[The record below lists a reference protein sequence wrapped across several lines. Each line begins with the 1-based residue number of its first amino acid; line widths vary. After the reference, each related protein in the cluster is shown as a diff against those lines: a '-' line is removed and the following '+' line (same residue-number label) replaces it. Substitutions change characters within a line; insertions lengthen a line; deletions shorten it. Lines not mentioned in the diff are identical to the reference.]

1 MARPELSLFFHPTTT
16 IYIDD
21 NKDFLNSLTMK
32 TSRGSFKT
40 FTDPHE
46 GLVYIESMYKL
57 NENFFRGEPLSPGL
71 GSDFT
76 LVIPQNRVCQ
86 KLNTLNRFAEPSV
99 IVVDFS
105 MPHLNGLD
113 LCAQITNPNTK
124 KILLTGVANEKQAI
138 HALNSDLIDFYV
150 GKNEDDILSRLE
162 SIIHTLNHRYFMDLN
177 PLSNQEAAKHIPCI
191 FDSDFAD
198 YFEQTCEDLQV
209 VEYYYVTN
217 PGGFLLIDQHGN
229 IHRLIV
235 LGENEYRHSIQEL
248 KQHDL
253 PGDCFKNI
261 EKNRLIP
268 FMQNAD
274 GVVTKEQ
281 LKNWNQHLHPST
293 RIEGKQRYVCA
304 LITRHAH
311 CLTSYQEYLDMP
323 SNRLH

>member
-1 MARPELSLFFHPTTT
+1 MGKPELSLFYYPTTT

-32 TSRGSFKT
+32 ASSGSFKT

-46 GLVYIESMYKL
+46 GLVYIESVYKQSD
-57 NENFFRGEPLSPGL
+57 NFFRGEPLSPNVD
-71 GSDFT
+71 SAFN
-76 LVIPQNRVCQ
+76 LVIPQNRICQ

-113 LCAQITNPNTK
+113 LCAQISNPNAK

-138 HALNSDLIDFYV
+138 HALNSDLVDFYI
-150 GKNEDDILSRLE
+150 GKNEDDILARLS
-162 SIIHTLNHRYFMDLN
+162 SIIATLNNRYFMDLN
-177 PLSNQEAAKHIPCI
+177 PLSNQEAAKHVPYI
-191 FDSDFAD
+191 FDSEFAD
-198 YFEQTCEDLQV
+198 YFEQICENLEV

-217 PGGFLLIDQHGN
+217 PGGFLLIDKIGT

-235 LGENEYRHSIQEL
+235 LTEKEYHHSIEEL
-248 KQHDL
+248 KQKSL
-253 PGDCFKNI
+253 PAQCLDAI
-261 EKNRLIP
+261 EKDHMMP

-274 GVVTKEQ
+274 GIFEPEY
-281 LKNWNQHLHPST
+281 LKDWRNHVYAIETIPGNRNYFCSLIST
-293 RIEGKQRYVCA
+293 HSR
-304 LITRHAH
+304 